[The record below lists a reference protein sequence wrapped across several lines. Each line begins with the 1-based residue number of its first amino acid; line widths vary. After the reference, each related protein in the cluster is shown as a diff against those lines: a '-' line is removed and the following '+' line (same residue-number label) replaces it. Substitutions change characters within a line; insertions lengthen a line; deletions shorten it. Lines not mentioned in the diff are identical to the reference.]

1 MLRERVTGEITPASA
16 EQSAS
21 LEDDETNHGAGLA
34 IDMDLGTSNTAVST
48 GLFLV
53 DIFTGRE
60 PPWLKVNLGML
71 HCIQHVIMYDS
82 DGNSLLTWT
91 CRDED
96 CGECDGGNY
105 CDSYTITV
113 TPEDEIPVPSSISD
127 CKFGDS
133 VKVDSNE
140 DFSVPEIAI
149 IEKQGKLF
157 IYG

>member
-1 MLRERVTGEITPASA
+1 MRERVTGEITPASA
-16 EQSAS
+16 EQSTT
-21 LEDDETNHGAGLA
+21 LEDDEGNHGAELA

-60 PPWLKVNLGML
+60 PPWFKVNLGKL

-91 CRDED
+91 CRDQD
-96 CGECDGGNY
+96 CDECDGDNY
-105 CDSYTITV
+105 CDSYTLTV
-113 TPEDEIPVPSSISD
+113 SSEDQIPFLSSISD

-133 VKVDSNE
+133 VRVDSDE

-149 IEKQGKLF
+149 IEKQGEPF